1 MGLNIALIDKSEIIK
16 KMLSHSL
23 HYFGAEIHRFENL
36 ASFPKNESFD
46 LVFIDWDLKMGT
58 QPLALM
64 AQEQIKQ
71 TPIVVLHRD
80 SQDTQLEKFHHQLK
94 KPINAN
100 LTREL
105 TAQLV
110 PKVNQLKIHK
120 FLQYPSST
128 LEESPPPMEE
138 KKEADMAAQLPEMPK
153 REEALDSQTPAEE
166 TNLESPAP
174 GSTSQEEGDL
184 HSSNIQAEGADTP
197 SSQTQAKE
205 TFDLS
210 HLINENG
217 EINSPSQEEVV
228 FDLPEMPAGNGE
240 ISLQPQ
246 PEETGFDLS
255 EPAEEEELIQPTDT
269 VTQASPEA
277 KEQPEQ
283 EKPLDLSESTPEEGG
298 VSVEMPPTEN
308 RGKLKEISPES
319 EKLSTK
325 DDPSS
330 LEDDIPPQDTSP
342 STVSSPSVDTLQE
355 ENQKLFER
363 ETNMRNETFT
373 QTPAKGRF
381 FEKDNI
387 DLDEN
392 TQNDLGPAALVN
404 NATEQN
410 LNETADEIN
419 LNKYKNSEDFKMLV
433 QNIVQDIVKESGH
446 QILREAILKN
456 HQEFIEQMLRE
467 YSRTLEFE
475 KTLSE
480 ALKEYGTGTI
490 KNLFIK
496 NKKDIVEKSIT
507 AYTESAHFADF
518 MESTL
523 KTFIQESLLIR
534 NQIKDSFTRLVE
546 KEAPV
551 MAKNFIEAE
560 IKKLLDG
567 ADKDDP

>member
-46 LVFIDWDLKMGT
+46 LIFIDWDLKMGT

-128 LEESPPPMEE
+128 LEESSSPMEE
-138 KKEADMAAQLPEMPK
+138 KKEADMAAQLPEIPK
-153 REEALDSQTPAEE
+153 REEASDSQTPTEE
-166 TNLESPAP
+166 TSLETPIFS
-174 GSTSQEEGDL
+174 STSQEEREAGFD
-184 HSSNIQAEGADTP
+184 SSNTQAEEANTP
-197 SSQTQAKE
+197 PPKPQEKE

-228 FDLPEMPAGNGE
+228 FDLPETPAGNGE

-255 EPAEEEELIQPTDT
+255 EEPEEEE
-269 VTQASPEA
+269 A
-277 KEQPEQ
+277 
-283 EKPLDLSESTPEEGG
+283 
-298 VSVEMPPTEN
+298 SVEIPPTED
-308 RGKLKEISPES
+308 ISPEPE

-325 DDPSS
+325 NAPSG
-330 LEDDIPPQDTSP
+330 LEDDIPPQDTP
-342 STVSSPSVDTLQE
+342 TSTVSSPSMDTLQE

-363 ETNMRNETFT
+363 ETNMRNDTFT

-410 LNETADEIN
+410 LNETANEIN
-419 LNKYKNSEDFKMLV
+419 LDKYKNSEDFKMLV

-523 KTFIQESLLIR
+523 KTFIQESLLIK

-551 MAKNFIEAE
+551 MAKNFIEVE